1 MNDLTTFDPSIAAE
15 FGENST
21 IDFLGVALFDATSL
35 LHLLMRFVF
44 NMLVCWVL
52 VQFFYYKKSK
62 RRDYYVTFIMF
73 STTMFLLI
81 FLMKNVDLHI
91 GLTLGLFAI
100 FGMMRYRT
108 ETVPI
113 REMTYLFVITGI
125 SVING
130 LSMTVSYAELVATNL
145 LFVILAYIIENQK
158 VLKHT
163 SSKLVL
169 YEKID
174 LIVPEKREELKADL
188 EKRTGLKIEKLEIG
202 HIDFLRDVAFVKIY
216 YVLSPGESNSIDSIG
231 KINQYV
237 G

>member
-1 MNDLTTFDPSIAAE
+1 MTDLTTFDPSIAAE
-15 FGENST
+15 FGETST

-130 LSMTVSYAELVATNL
+130 LSMTVSYAELVTTNL
-145 LFVILAYIIENQK
+145 LFIVFAYIIENQK

-169 YEKID
+169 YEKIE

-188 EKRTGLKIEKLEIG
+188 EKRTGLKIDKLEVG

-216 YVLSPGESNSIDSIG
+216 YVLGPGESNSIDAIG